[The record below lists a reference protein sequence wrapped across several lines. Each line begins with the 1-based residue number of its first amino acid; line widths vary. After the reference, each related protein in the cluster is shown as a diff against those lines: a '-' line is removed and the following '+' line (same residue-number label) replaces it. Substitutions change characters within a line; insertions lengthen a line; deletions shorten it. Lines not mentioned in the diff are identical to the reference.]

1 MKRLA
6 ALLLIAPA
14 LAWANFAADDE
25 RAAERVLI
33 EENVLT
39 VYFTANDAGR
49 LTLLFGR
56 QVADWQIDAVLKKLE
71 QDPAIRGVTHTRVD
85 TDYCPIR

>member
-6 ALLLIAPA
+6 ALLLLAPA
-14 LAWANFAADDE
+14 LAWASFAADAE